1 MVQKFEYKNMK
12 YKTGR
17 STDTNLISNKIHCS
31 LDFFSGKS
39 LYTLLFIMRKSL
51 ATPQQGNGRRSML
64 GFGSA
69 ASKQRGI
76 PEQKKL
82 NFSANVC
89 IVLIFS
95 PLVTLIFS
103 HFRCWLIRYNYPIM
117 LF

>member
-1 MVQKFEYKNMK
+1 
-12 YKTGR
+12 
-17 STDTNLISNKIHCS
+17 
-31 LDFFSGKS
+31 
-39 LYTLLFIMRKSL
+39 MRKSL

-82 NFSANVC
+82 NFSANRSRLQNSTVGSKRLYHYLYGN
-89 IVLIFS
+89 ITSNKKNTIFK
-95 PLVTLIFS
+95 IF
-103 HFRCWLIRYNYPIM
+103 

>member
-82 NFSANVC
+82 NFSANRSRLQNSTVGSKRFA
-89 IVLIFS
+89 IN
-95 PLVTLIFS
+95 
-103 HFRCWLIRYNYPIM
+103 RDNY
-117 LF
+117 LL